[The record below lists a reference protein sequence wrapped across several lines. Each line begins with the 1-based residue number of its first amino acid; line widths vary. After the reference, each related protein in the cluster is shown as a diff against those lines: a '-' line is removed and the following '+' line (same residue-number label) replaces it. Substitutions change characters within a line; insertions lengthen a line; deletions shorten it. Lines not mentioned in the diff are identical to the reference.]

1 MHLCLCEILFHNNI
15 GIMDVLVKIKN
26 LVQYI
31 IQWSTMYYVVLCYIL
46 FSWNVLKHLV
56 GSR

>member
-46 FSWNVLKHLV
+46 FS
-56 GSR
+56 